1 MTDTTQIRARFE
13 AKHIARLAPFIAR
26 NDIRYYLC
34 GLCIEK
40 AEQGGVYL
48 ITTDGHSMAV
58 VYDATGMIE
67 GADSVVIAITS
78 GLIAAAKRSKTSHD
92 LPQQVLLTGNR
103 VRIALDFDC
112 QGAGEAYVQAGDSLV
127 HGKFPSWRKV
137 TPDFDKLKRGAF
149 TGEEGVN
156 AIYLARCAKLVTSKR
171 FCGLTFWQ
179 QEPQKAVVIQVD
191 AIPEMFVI
199 IMPMRG
205 DPDDKQRSR
214 FTPFVSLTKGGA
226 QEEVTEAA

>member
-1 MTDTTQIRARFE
+1 MNDVTQIRARFE
-13 AKHIARLAPFIAR
+13 ARHVARLAPFMAR

-58 VYDATGMIE
+58 VYDATGTLE
-67 GADSVVIAITS
+67 GADRIVVAMSS
-78 GLIAAAKRSKTSHD
+78 GLIAAAKRAKPIAGLS
-92 LPQQVLLTGNR
+92 QQVLLTGKR

-112 QGAGEAYVQAGDSLV
+112 SGSGESYVQAGDSLV
-127 HGKFPSWRKV
+127 EGNFPNWRAV

-156 AIYLARCAKLVTSKR
+156 AVYLARCAKLVDSKR
-171 FCGLTFWQ
+171 FCGLSFWQ
-179 QEPQKAVVIQVD
+179 SEPRKAVIIQVD
-191 AIPEMFVI
+191 AVPEMFVI
-199 IMPMRG
+199 IMPMMGDADELQRG
-205 DPDDKQRSR
+205 KFKPFISLKKKQ
-214 FTPFVSLTKGGA
+214 
-226 QEEVTEAA
+226 QEAVAEAA